1 MGIDQVG
8 SQVRALDR
16 FQRSYQVIRPTWKQ
30 LIGTPHKSLWP
41 RRLWR
46 DGCRP
51 YRTEEQYNFLAKSSI
66 PWALQRNFPRACEKT
81 TESYFWCCCGQSAL
95 CLKPS
100 PQMLISHPVKRP
112 TIPDMF
118 ELTGHEHML
127 YCKLMP
133 LYLLPQ
139 ALKAW
144 LYYTALRF
152 QLPSHST
159 QPLLRL
165 YRSDAEW

>member
-1 MGIDQVG
+1 MQH
-8 SQVRALDR
+8 RARACNRVAD
-16 FQRSYQVIRPTWKQ
+16 
-30 LIGTPHKSLWP
+30 
-41 RRLWR
+41 RLWR
-46 DGCRP
+46 DGCVLIQRKSRAHLP
-51 YRTEEQYNFLAKSSI
+51 GEEFNSVGTKGKLPASLCKDFREL
-66 PWALQRNFPRACEKT
+66 FVV
-81 TESYFWCCCGQSAL
+81 CCGQSAL

-112 TIPDMF
+112 KMPDMF
-118 ELTGHEHML
+118 ELTDHEHML

-152 QLPSHST
+152 QLSSHSI

-165 YRSDAEW
+165 YRSDAE